1 MGGSWG
7 GRERQ
12 REDEEKAEGLKK
24 GCRGQI
30 PKDQGARGSICD
42 EETCILIGLTIY

>member
-7 GRERQ
+7 G